1 MYHFKKTIILLA
13 LVLTIS
19 LIITGCQRESIE
31 TQGTPKD
38 VVTEYETDVII
49 VGGGGAG
56 LSAAAAASQEGA
68 EVIVLEKMPILGGN
82 TLRSGG
88 VYNAVH
94 PEKQKAQGIEDS
106 EELFFQQ
113 TYEGGDKQAKPELV
127 KILVENATEDYHWL
141 ESIGVEFEPD
151 VHQALGAMWARSH
164 GTTGNAGTSFINAFK
179 KTAEENGA
187 KFMLNTEVTDL
198 QVEDGKVVGVKAKDK
213 NGNELT
219 IKSRKG
225 VIISTGGFS
234 SNVEMRQK
242 YKPSLG
248 KELPSTN
255 QPGSTGDGIRMA
267 EAIGANL
274 IQMENI
280 QLNPFGDPEDGS
292 LLGCLFPSVEEMIYV
307 NLDGK
312 RFVNEGERRD
322 RIIEALLKQP
332 ESTMFII
339 ADAKHLPENGISLF
353 GEKVDYLFEKGK
365 LVKADTIE
373 ELAEK
378 IGVEP
383 ANLAKAVEDFN
394 KAVDAKVDE
403 NFGRTYLSMKLDQP
417 PFVANK
423 RVPTVHHT
431 MGGLDIDENARVLDK
446 DGQPIS
452 GLYAAGEV
460 CGGIHGANR
469 LGGNAITEI
478 VVFGRLAGRS
488 AVAGK

>member
-1 MYHFKKTIILLA
+1 MSSYKKSSILLIV
-13 LVLTIS
+13 VLIFS
-19 LIITGCQRESIE
+19 LIITGCQNDSAK
-31 TQGTPKD
+31 TQGPAKE
-38 VVTEYETDVII
+38 VVTEYETDVVI

-56 LSAAAAASQEGA
+56 LSAAATASQEGA
-68 EVIVLEKMPILGGN
+68 EVIVVEKMPILGGN

-106 EELFFQQ
+106 EELFFKQ
-113 TYEGGDKQAKPELV
+113 TFEGGDKQAKPELV
-127 KILVENATEDYHWL
+127 KILVENATEDYYWL

-164 GTTGNAGTSFINAFK
+164 GTTGSAGTSFINAFK
-179 KTAEENGA
+179 RTAEENGA

-198 QVEDGKVVGVKAKDK
+198 EVEDGKVVGVKAVDKD
-213 NGNELT
+213 GNILT

-234 SNVEMRQK
+234 SNVEFRQK
-242 YKPSLG
+242 YNASLG
-248 KELPSTN
+248 NHLPSTN
-255 QPGSTGDGIRMA
+255 QPGSTGDGIIMS
-267 EAIGANL
+267 EKVDANL

-280 QLNPFGDPEDGS
+280 QLNPFGDPVDGS
-292 LLGCLFPSVEEMIYV
+292 LLGCLFPSVDEMIYV

-339 ADAKHLPENGISLF
+339 ADAKHLPESGISLF
-353 GEKVDYLFEKGK
+353 GEKVDVLFEKEK

-373 ELAEK
+373 ELAVK
-378 IGVEP
+378 IGLDP
-383 ANLAKAVEDFN
+383 AVLAKSVEDFN
-394 KAVDAKVDE
+394 KAVDDKVDKD
-403 NFGRTYLSMKLDQP
+403 FGRTYLSQKLDKA
-417 PFVANK
+417 PFIANR

-431 MGGLDIDENARVLDK
+431 MGGLEIDETARVLNK
-446 DGQPIS
+446 NGQPIP

-478 VVFGRLAGRS
+478 VVFGRLAGKS
-488 AVAGK
+488 AAAGK